1 MKSRLGTGAL
11 VVAGLLGAGPAPA
24 QSVQNVV
31 LRNSFNPVGA
41 GARGLGMGGAFIAVA
56 DDGTAASFNP
66 AGLSQLRRTELAAVG
81 FTDDLTSTLLIP
93 HADGTVQSKES
104 KTRHSR
110 PDFFGL
116 AVPFEVGGKNL
127 TVQLSYQRS
136 VDLIG
141 KGEATVQDTVKLSE
155 IEPGLTG
162 TGDFIADIT
171 PEQSGAFHTVSLSAG
186 YEVTSRLSF
195 GTSINYWI
203 GDWTARGN
211 DSFRLR
217 VKAPGSAA
225 RVEVPLF
232 NTQFDQKQS
241 VRALSVNLGLLLK
254 YPRVSLGA
262 VLRMP
267 FVGDYELDENDVQ
280 TSFVQGKPQD
290 PVPASVGVTSR
301 LHWPRSVGAGL
312 ALRPFK
318 GLTLAADYANSRW
331 SQTFLEDVPAGALLT
346 PVKTGPSGEREDSFN
361 NRNFFDLLPASQTA
375 TRNTSLWRAGGE
387 YLAVLP
393 RIVIPFRGGLFRD
406 HSPIAELGTEE
417 GKLIKGW
424 TAGTGLNFSRLV
436 LDVAYERR
444 SSEGRVF
451 LRLQRGQPVQTSGN
465 VSTEKVR
472 QDRIVASLIYRAG
485 GSDDPIKRL
494 LHSIFVGPRE
504 KDQP

>member
-1 MKSRLGTGAL
+1 MSRRLGTVAL
-11 VVAGLLGAGPAPA
+11 AVAGILSASLARA
-24 QSVQNVV
+24 QTVQNVV

-66 AGLSQLRRTELAAVG
+66 AGLSQLRRTELAMVG
-81 FTDDLTSTLLIP
+81 FTDDLTSTLLVP
-93 HADGTVQSKES
+93 LGDGSIQSKES

-116 AVPFEVGGKNL
+116 AIPFEVGGKNL

-141 KGEATVQDTVKLSE
+141 KGEDTIQDTINLSQ
-155 IEPGLTG
+155 IQPGLTG
-162 TGDFIADIT
+162 TGDFIADIK
-171 PEQSGAFHTVSLSAG
+171 PQQSGAFHAGSLSAG
-186 YEVTSRLSF
+186 YEVTSRLSL

-203 GDWTARGN
+203 GEWTAQGTDN
-211 DSFRLR
+211 FRLR
-217 VKAPGSAA
+217 EKPPGSTT
-225 RVEVPLF
+225 RVEVPLL

-241 VRALSVNLGLLLK
+241 LRALSVNLGLLLK

-267 FVGDYELDENDVQ
+267 FVGDYELAENDVQ
-280 TSFVQGKPQD
+280 TSFVQGKPQ
-290 PVPASVGVTSR
+290 VPTPTSVGVTSR

-312 ALRPFK
+312 ALRPFR
-318 GLTLAADYANSRW
+318 GLTLAADYTNSRW
-331 SQTFLEDVPAGALLT
+331 SQTFIEDVPAGALLT
-346 PVKTGPSGEREDSFN
+346 PVKTSPSGDRQDSFN

-393 RIVIPFRGGLFRD
+393 GIVIPFRGGLFRD
-406 HSPIAELGTEE
+406 RSPIAELGTEQ

-451 LRLQRGQPVQTSGN
+451 LRLQRGQPVQTAGN